1 MLSKLMESFFNLK
14 ANNTSVK
21 KEFLA
26 GLASF
31 LAISYIIVVNPKIL
45 ATTGMPTNA
54 LVTSTVLIS
63 VIASIAMGLFTRNPF
78 VIAPGMGMNI
88 FFAFTAVKVYHLP
101 WQTVL
106 GATFWSG
113 IIFSLL
119 VILNV
124 RTKIMLSL
132 PKSIKQ
138 SLGAG
143 IGLFIAYIGLINSG
157 FITSNS
163 GMLALADLSVR
174 SELFLVCLVTLIV
187 LFIKKIPAPI
197 VIVIVFGYILALP
210 LEYFSSEKI
219 ITLPNQFVALPDFS
233 LLGQIDFVN
242 GLKFA
247 ILPTIFT
254 FCFLSLFDGTGTI
267 SSLYSSMDKEH
278 DHKDKELKKTFLVD
292 AASATAAGFIGSSP
306 STVVVESGVGIAQ
319 GGRTGLTAIFAGIMF
334 LPFLFL
340 SPVITSIPLEVV
352 SPALVLIGIMMMQQ
366 VAKVDWNDFVQAT
379 PAFFTILLMTL
390 SSSISTGIASGI
402 LVWFLVSLFC
412 NKKELN
418 ITANIIT
425 IFCLIMF
432 LHAMNV
438 F

>member
-1 MLSKLMESFFNLK
+1 MKTFFKLKE
-14 ANNTSVK
+14 NNTSIK

-31 LAISYIIVVNPKIL
+31 LAISYIIVINPKIL
-45 ATTGMPTNA
+45 ATTGMPSNA
-54 LVTSTVLIS
+54 LVTSTILIS
-63 VIASIAMGLFTRNPF
+63 AIASIAMGLFTRNPF

-88 FFAFTAVKVYHLP
+88 FFAFTAVKIYHLP

-157 FITSNS
+157 FIANNS
-163 GMLALADLSVR
+163 GMLALADLNTHTG
-174 SELFLVCLVTLIV
+174 LFIICLVTLLI

-197 VIVIVFGYILALP
+197 IIVIIVGYILALP
-210 LEYFSSEKI
+210 LEHFSTKNI
-219 ITLPNQFVALPDFS
+219 ITLPTQFISLPDFS
-233 LLGQIDFVN
+233 LFGQIDFIN

-267 SSLYSSMDKEH
+267 SSLYASMDKNY
-278 DHKDKELKKTFLVD
+278 DHKDSELKKSFLID
-292 AASATAAGFIGSSP
+292 AASATVSGFIGTSP

-319 GGRTGLTAIFAGIMF
+319 GGRTGLTAVFAGLMF

-340 SPVITSIPLEVV
+340 SPLIASIPLEVV

-366 VAKVDWNDFVQAT
+366 VAKVNWNDFVQAT

-402 LVWFLVSLFC
+402 LVWFLISLFC
-412 NKKELN
+412 NRKELN
-418 ITANIIT
+418 ITANVIT

-432 LHAMNV
+432 LHAVNV

>member
-1 MLSKLMESFFNLK
+1 MLKTIESFFDLK
-14 ANNTSVK
+14 ANNTSIK

-26 GLASF
+26 ALASF

-45 ATTGMPTNA
+45 AAAGMPSNA
-54 LVTSTVLIS
+54 LVTSTILVS
-63 VIASIAMGLFTRNPF
+63 AFGSIIMGLFTRNPF
-78 VIAPGMGMNI
+78 VVAPGMGMNI
-88 FFAFTAVKVYHLP
+88 FFSYTAVSVYHLP

-119 VILNV
+119 VILNI

-143 IGLFIAYIGLINSG
+143 IGLFIAYIGFINSG
-157 FITSNS
+157 FITSNEGLLTLNS
-163 GMLALADLSVR
+163 INPHTI
-174 SELFLVCLVTLIV
+174 LFMACLILLVI

-197 VIVIVFGYILALP
+197 IIVIIIGYIFSIP
-210 LEYFSSEKI
+210 LEHFSHEKI
-219 ITLPNQFVALPDFS
+219 IALPTTIVSAPDFS
-233 LLGQIDFVN
+233 LIGQIDFIS

-267 SSLYSSMDKEH
+267 SSLYGSMQKEH
-278 DHKDKELKKTFLVD
+278 NHRDKELKKTFLAD
-292 AASATAAGFIGSSP
+292 ATSATVSGILGSSP

-319 GGRTGLTAIFAGIMF
+319 GARSGLTAIFAGLMF
-334 LPFLFL
+334 LPFT
-340 SPVITSIPLEVV
+340 I
-352 SPALVLIGIMMMQQ
+352 IMM
-366 VAKVDWNDFVQAT
+366 
-379 PAFFTILLMTL
+379 TL
-390 SSSISTGIASGI
+390 ASSISTGIATGI
-402 LVWFLVSLFC
+402 LVWFLISVFC
-412 NKKELN
+412 NRKELN
-418 ITANIIT
+418 ITAGIIT
-425 IFCLIMF
+425 IFCAIMF
-432 LHAMNV
+432 LHAVNL

>member
-1 MLSKLMESFFNLK
+1 MLDKIESFFNLK
-14 ANNTSVK
+14 TYNTSIR

-45 ATTGMPTNA
+45 ATTGMPSNA
-54 LVTSTVLIS
+54 LVTSTILIS
-63 VIASIAMGLFTRNPF
+63 AFGSITMGLFTRNPF

-88 FFAFTAVKVYHLP
+88 FFAYTAVSVYHLP

-119 VILNV
+119 VILNI

-132 PKSIKQ
+132 PKSIRQ

-143 IGLFIAYIGLINSG
+143 IGLFIAYIGFMNSG
-157 FITSNS
+157 FITSNEGLLTLNS
-163 GMLALADLSVR
+163 LNVHTL
-174 SELFLVCLVTLIV
+174 LFIVCLIILII

-197 VIVIVFGYILALP
+197 IIVITLGYILCLP
-210 LEYFSSEKI
+210 LEYFSQQKI
-219 ITLPNQFVALPDFS
+219 VSLPTHIVSLPDFS
-233 LLGQIDFVN
+233 LIGQIDFIN

-267 SSLYSSMDKEH
+267 SSLYGSMGKEH
-278 DHKDKELKKTFLVD
+278 NHHDRELKKTFLAD
-292 AASATAAGFIGSSP
+292 ATSATISGILGSSP

-319 GGRTGLTAIFAGIMF
+319 GARSGLTAIFAGLMF

-340 SPVITSIPLEVV
+340 SPLISSIPIEVI

-366 VAKVDWNDFVQAT
+366 VANVDWSDFVQAT
-379 PAFFTILLMTL
+379 PAFFTIIMMTL
-390 SSSISTGIASGI
+390 ASSISTGIASGI
-402 LVWFLVSLFC
+402 IVWFLISIFC

-418 ITANIIT
+418 LTAAIIT
-425 IFCLIMF
+425 IFCVIMF
-432 LHAMNV
+432 LHAVNL

>member
-1 MLSKLMESFFNLK
+1 MNFIDNFFKLSQ
-14 ANNTSVK
+14 NNSSIK

-31 LAISYIIVVNPKIL
+31 LAISYIIIVNPKIL
-45 ATTGMPTNA
+45 SATGMPSNA
-54 LVTSTVLIS
+54 LVTSTILIS
-63 VIASIAMGLFTRNPF
+63 AIASIAMGFYTKNPF

-88 FFAFTAVKVYHLP
+88 FFSYTAVNVYHLP

-119 VILNV
+119 VLLNI
-124 RTKIMLSL
+124 RARIMINL
-132 PKSIKQ
+132 PKSIKS

-143 IGLFIAYIGLINSG
+143 IGLFIAYIGLLNSG
-157 FITSNS
+157 IINTDN
-163 GMLALADLSVR
+163 GILSFATLTTKHG
-174 SELFLVCLVTLIV
+174 LFLICLISLLI

-197 VIVIVFGYILALP
+197 ILVIIIGYIICYP
-210 LEYFSSEKI
+210 LQQISGEKI
-219 ITLPNQFVALPDFS
+219 ITIPNSFVSMPDFS
-233 LLGQIDFVN
+233 LIGQIDFIN
-242 GLKFA
+242 GMKFA

-267 SSLYSSMDKEH
+267 ASLYGSMGKPH
-278 DHKDKELKKTFLVD
+278 NHTDKELKKTFIVD
-292 AASATAAGFIGSSP
+292 AAGATISGFIGTSP

-319 GGRTGLTAIFAGIMF
+319 GGKTGLTAVFAGILF

-340 SPVITSIPLEVV
+340 SPLISSIPLEVI
-352 SPALVLIGIMMMQQ
+352 SPALVLIGILMMQQ
-366 VAKVDWNDFVQAT
+366 IVDIEWKDFVQAT

-390 SSSISTGIASGI
+390 SSSISNGIACGI
-402 LVWFLVSLFC
+402 LIWFIISLFC
-412 NKKELN
+412 NRKELN
-418 ITANIIT
+418 LTANIIT
-425 IFCLIMF
+425 FFCLIMF
-432 LHAMNV
+432 LHAVNL

>member
-1 MLSKLMESFFNLK
+1 MLNKIESFFDLK
-14 ANNTSVK
+14 AHNTSIK

-45 ATTGMPTNA
+45 ATTGMPSNA
-54 LVTSTVLIS
+54 LVTSTILIS
-63 VIASIAMGLFTRNPF
+63 AFGSIMTGLFTRNPF

-88 FFAFTAVKVYHLP
+88 FFAYTAVSVYHLP

-119 VILNV
+119 VILNI

-143 IGLFIAYIGLINSG
+143 IGLFIAYIGFMNSG
-157 FITSNS
+157 FITSNQGLLTLNS
-163 GMLALADLSVR
+163 LNVHTL
-174 SELFLVCLVTLIV
+174 LFIACLIILII
-187 LFIKKIPAPI
+187 LFIKRIPAPI
-197 VIVIVFGYILALP
+197 IIVIIFGYILSLP
-210 LEYFSSEKI
+210 LEYFSHEKI
-219 ITLPNQFVALPDFS
+219 VILPAHIISLPDFS
-233 LLGQIDFVN
+233 LIGQIDFVN

-267 SSLYSSMDKEH
+267 SSLYGSMNKEH
-278 DHKDKELKKTFLVD
+278 NHRDKELKKTFLVD
-292 AASATAAGFIGSSP
+292 ATSAMISGILGSSP

-319 GGRTGLTAIFAGIMF
+319 GARSGLTAIFAGLMF

-340 SPVITSIPLEVV
+340 SPLISSIPIEVI

-366 VAKVDWNDFVQAT
+366 VANVDWSDFIQAT
-379 PAFFTILLMTL
+379 PAFFTIIMMTL
-390 SSSISTGIASGI
+390 ASSISTGIASGI
-402 LVWFLVSLFC
+402 IVWFLISIFC

-418 ITANIIT
+418 FTAGIIT
-425 IFCLIMF
+425 LFCIVMF
-432 LHAMNV
+432 LHAVNL

>member
-1 MLSKLMESFFNLK
+1 MLNKIEAFFDLK
-14 ANNTSVK
+14 ANNSTIK

-45 ATTGMPTNA
+45 AATGMPSNA
-54 LVTSTVLIS
+54 LVTSTILIS
-63 VIASIAMGLFTRNPF
+63 AFGSITMGLFTRNPF
-78 VIAPGMGMNI
+78 VVAPGMGMNI
-88 FFAFTAVKVYHLP
+88 FFSYTAVSVYHLP

-119 VILNV
+119 VILNI

-143 IGLFIAYIGLINSG
+143 IGLFIAYVGFVNSG
-157 FITSNS
+157 FITSNEGLLTLNS
-163 GMLALADLSVR
+163 ISAHTV
-174 SELFLVCLVTLIV
+174 LFSVCLILLII

-197 VIVIVFGYILALP
+197 IIIIVIGYLLSLP
-210 LEYFSSEKI
+210 LEYFSQAKI
-219 ITLPNQFVALPDFS
+219 VQLPSSIISIPDFS
-233 LLGQIDFVN
+233 LIGQIDFVG

-267 SSLYSSMDKEH
+267 SSLYGSMKREH
-278 DHKDKELKKTFLVD
+278 NHRDKELKKTFLAD
-292 AASATAAGFIGSSP
+292 ATSTTISGILGSSP

-319 GGRTGLTAIFAGIMF
+319 GARTGLTAIFAGLMF

-340 SPVITSIPLEVV
+340 SPLISSIPIEVI

-366 VAKVDWNDFVQAT
+366 VSNVDWSDFVQAT
-379 PAFFTILLMTL
+379 PAFFTIIMMTL
-390 SSSISTGIASGI
+390 ASSISTGIASGI
-402 LVWFLVSLFC
+402 IVWFLISIFC

-418 ITANIIT
+418 PTAGIIT
-425 IFCLIMF
+425 IFCFIMF
-432 LHAMNV
+432 LHAVNL

>member
-1 MLSKLMESFFNLK
+1 MLKKLENFFSLK
-14 ANNTSVK
+14 ENNSSVK

-45 ATTGMPTNA
+45 ASTGMPSDA
-54 LVTSTVLIS
+54 LVTSTILVS
-63 VIASIAMGLFTRNPF
+63 AFGSIMMGIFTRNPF
-78 VIAPGMGMNI
+78 VVAPGMGMNI
-88 FFAFTAVKVYHLP
+88 FFSYTAVSVYHLP

-119 VILNV
+119 VILNI

-143 IGLFIAYIGLINSG
+143 IGLFIAYIGFVNSG
-157 FITSNS
+157 FVTSNE
-163 GMLALADLSVR
+163 GLLALNSLNIHTI
-174 SELFLVCLVTLIV
+174 LFLACLILLII
-187 LFIKKIPAPI
+187 LFIKKFPAPI
-197 VIVIVFGYILALP
+197 IVVIILGYLLSLP
-210 LEYFSSEKI
+210 LEYFFNEKI
-219 ITLPNQFVALPDFS
+219 VQLPSNIISTPDFS
-233 LLGQIDFVN
+233 LIGQIDFTN
-242 GLKFA
+242 GLKFS

-267 SSLYSSMDKEH
+267 SSLYGNMKKEH
-278 DHKDKELKKTFLVD
+278 NHKDKELKKTFLAD
-292 AASATAAGFIGSSP
+292 ATSATISGILGSSP

-319 GGRTGLTAIFAGIMF
+319 GARTGLTAVFAGLMF

-340 SPVITSIPLEVV
+340 SPLINSIPIEVI
-352 SPALVLIGIMMMQQ
+352 SPALILIGIMMMQQ
-366 VAKVDWNDFVQAT
+366 VSNVDWSDFIQAT
-379 PAFFTILLMTL
+379 PAFFTIIMMTL

-402 LVWFLVSLFC
+402 IVWFLISIFC

-418 ITANIIT
+418 FTACIIT
-425 IFCLIMF
+425 FFCFMMF
-432 LHAMNV
+432 FNALNV

>member
-1 MLSKLMESFFNLK
+1 MLNKVESFFDLK
-14 ANNTSVK
+14 ANNTSIK

-45 ATTGMPTNA
+45 ASAGMPSNA
-54 LVTSTVLIS
+54 LVTSTILVS
-63 VIASIAMGLFTRNPF
+63 AFGSIIMGIFTRNPF

-88 FFAFTAVKVYHLP
+88 FFSYTAVSVYHLP

-119 VILNV
+119 VILNI
-124 RTKIMLSL
+124 RTRIMLSL

-143 IGLFIAYIGLINSG
+143 IGLFIAYIGLVNSH
-157 FITSNS
+157 FITSHEGLLTLNTINPHI
-163 GMLALADLSVR
+163 V
-174 SELFLVCLVTLIV
+174 LFLICLVLLII
-187 LFIKKIPAPI
+187 LFIKKIPASIII
-197 VIVIVFGYILALP
+197 VILIGYIISFP
-210 LEYFSSEKI
+210 LSYISHEKI
-219 ITLPNQFVALPDFS
+219 VSLPSHMISLPDFS
-233 LLGQIDFVN
+233 LIGQINLIN

-267 SSLYSSMDKEH
+267 SSLYASMKRKH
-278 DHKDKELKKTFLVD
+278 NYRDKELKKTFLAD
-292 AASATAAGFIGSSP
+292 AASATVSGILGSSP

-319 GGRTGLTAIFAGIMF
+319 GARSGLTAIFAGLMF

-340 SPVITSIPLEVV
+340 SPLISSIPIEVI

-366 VAKVDWNDFVQAT
+366 VAKVDWYDFIQAT
-379 PAFFTILLMTL
+379 PAFFTIIMMTL
-390 SSSISTGIASGI
+390 SSSISTGIATGI
-402 LVWFLVSLFC
+402 IIWFLISIFC
-412 NKKELN
+412 NKNELN
-418 ITANIIT
+418 FTAGVIT
-425 IFCLIMF
+425 IFCFIMF
-432 LHAMNV
+432 LHAVNL

>member
-1 MLSKLMESFFNLK
+1 MLKTIESFFDLK
-14 ANNTSVK
+14 ANNTSIK

-26 GLASF
+26 ALASF

-45 ATTGMPTNA
+45 AAAGMPSNA
-54 LVTSTVLIS
+54 LVTSTILVS
-63 VIASIAMGLFTRNPF
+63 AFGSIIMGLFTRNPF
-78 VIAPGMGMNI
+78 VVAPGMGMNI
-88 FFAFTAVKVYHLP
+88 FFSYTAVSVYHLP

-119 VILNV
+119 VILNI

-143 IGLFIAYIGLINSG
+143 IGLFIAYIGFINSG
-157 FITSNS
+157 FITSNEGLLTLNS
-163 GMLALADLSVR
+163 INPHTI
-174 SELFLVCLVTLIV
+174 LFMACLILLVI

-197 VIVIVFGYILALP
+197 IIVIIIGYIFSIP
-210 LEYFSSEKI
+210 LEHFSHEKI
-219 ITLPNQFVALPDFS
+219 IALPTTIVSTPDFS
-233 LLGQIDFVN
+233 LIGQIDFIS

-267 SSLYSSMDKEH
+267 SSLYGSMQKEH
-278 DHKDKELKKTFLVD
+278 NHRDKELKKTFLAD
-292 AASATAAGFIGSSP
+292 ATSATVSGILGSSP

-319 GGRTGLTAIFAGIMF
+319 GARSGLTAIFAGLMF

-340 SPVITSIPLEVV
+340 SPLISSIPIEVI

-366 VAKVDWNDFVQAT
+366 VANVNWNDFVQAT
-379 PAFFTILLMTL
+379 PAFFTIIMMTL
-390 SSSISTGIASGI
+390 ASSISTGIATGI
-402 LVWFLVSLFC
+402 LVWFLISVFC
-412 NKKELN
+412 NRKELN
-418 ITANIIT
+418 ITADIIT
-425 IFCLIMF
+425 IFCAIMF
-432 LHAMNV
+432 LHAINL